1 MKAARPPARIESDSP
16 MRTRKRFLALLI
28 GLLTLALVALGFG
41 LALTTGAPSEAA
53 GSAKEPTTAPTTE
66 SDDTDLTTLALTGD
80 ETDAPEEETPGETA
94 PGASAPG
101 QTAPGQTVPEQNVPE
116 ETVPEETDGEGD
128 GEQLPTLPADTDA
141 PIVSWQLKPAALVK
155 AGTVVHIRP
164 INQGEPDGSIIDK
177 SILLDGN
184 IIGNVVSAHR
194 NYDFQLDTAGLQ
206 DGVHVLRAESKDA
219 AGNTGF
225 AVVAFVIDGTGP
237 TITVKPTS
245 VGAGSVFS
253 DLDLKLFDANQIDY
267 AVVNGVTK
275 PLTNNDW
282 SDVNDIVVGSYGIQS
297 GVPFTVVA
305 FDVAGNSTTATFT
318 IDASGPTITVKTESP
333 ASIGGPTYYSL
344 LNLKLY
350 DAFQIDK
357 AVINGWTKELTNNA
371 WSDVNDIKIGAYGI
385 QDGVPFTVTA
395 YDVAGNSTTKTF
407 TLDGTAPTVSWQL
420 LPEALETG
428 SEHWRFIVTGEPA
441 QLFNKVTYIDG
452 QIWDAFNSDH
462 FNRDIVVDTTLL
474 SDGVHT
480 AQGVIYDEAGNRGET
495 PVVTFTVDNSGPT
508 ITVKTANPASVGGPD
523 RFSTLSLKL
532 YDANKVDKVVVNG
545 VLKDLTNDNYS
556 DVNFL
561 AAGSFGIQEGVP
573 FTVVAYDVQG
583 NSSSRTF
590 VIDTTA
596 PTVGWQVTPKAIE
609 TGAAAWRFVVTNGTP
624 DVYNKTYILDGSF
637 VLANINSD
645 HYNFDYSFNSAKLA
659 DGQHTV
665 YGVACDQ
672 AGNCAQTE
680 TLTFT
685 VDNSGPQVTTKA
697 ESTKLS
703 LSLKLYDPNSVA
715 YAIVNGVTKDLSDNQ
730 WSDLNDIKVG
740 DFGIVKN
747 VAFLV
752 KVYDVQGNV
761 TTTEY
766 TLTATG
772 GGSQF
777 EPLP

>member
-1 MKAARPPARIESDSP
+1 
-16 MRTRKRFLALLI
+16 MRTRKRLLALLI

-41 LALTTGAPSEAA
+41 VAFTTSAPSEAA

-66 SDDTDLTTLALTGD
+66 SDDTDLTTLALTGE
-80 ETDAPEEETPGETA
+80 ETDAPEEETPGGTA
-94 PGASAPG
+94 PGASAP
-101 QTAPGQTVPEQNVPE
+101 EQ
-116 ETVPEETDGEGD
+116 TVPEETDGEGN

-141 PIVSWQLKPAALVK
+141 PIVSWQLKPPALVK
-155 AGTVVHIRP
+155 AGTIVHIRP

-177 SILLDGN
+177 SIYLDGHLL
-184 IIGNVVSAHR
+184 GNVVSAHR
-194 NYDFQLDTAGLQ
+194 NYDFQLDTTGLQ

-225 AVVAFVIDGTGP
+225 AVVAFVIDGTAP
-237 TITVKPTS
+237 TLMWQVQP
-245 VGAGSVFS
+245 A
-253 DLDLKLFDANQIDY
+253 
-267 AVVNGVTK
+267 AVVTGVVPVRFVILNEAPGIFDKRYYLDGEVLSTFVTDHYNFDYQLDTTV
-275 PLTNNDW
+275 LTEGAHTL
-282 SDVNDIVVGSYGIQS
+282 VGVAYDEAGNRSET
-297 GVPFTVVA
+297 VPVTFTV
-305 FDVAGNSTTATFT
+305 DRT
-318 IDASGPTITVKTESP
+318 GPSITVKTEAP
-333 ASIGGPTYYSL
+333 ASVGGPSYYSL

-357 AVINGWTKELTNNA
+357 AVINGWTKELTNNQ
-371 WSDVNDIKIGAYGI
+371 WSDVNDIKIGSYGI

-441 QLFNKVTYIDG
+441 QLFNKVTLIDG

-462 FNRDIVVDTTLL
+462 FNRDIVIDTTLL
-474 SDGVHT
+474 ADGVHT

-495 PVVTFTVDNSGPT
+495 AVVTFTVDNSGPT

-545 VLKDLTNDNYS
+545 VVKDLTNNNYS
-556 DVNFL
+556 DVNYL
-561 AAGSFGIQEGVP
+561 TAGSFGIQEGVP
-573 FTVVAYDVQG
+573 FTVVAYDVLG
-583 NSSSRTF
+583 NSSTRTF

-596 PTVGWQVTPKAIE
+596 PTVGWQVPPKAIE

-624 DVYNKTYILDGSF
+624 DVYNKTYILDGTF

-645 HYNFDYSFNSAKLA
+645 HYNFDYAFNSAKLA

-680 TLTFT
+680 TLTFV

-703 LSLKLYDPNSVA
+703 LSLKLYDPSNVA
-715 YAIVNGVTKDLSDNQ
+715 YAVINGVTKDLSDNP

-752 KVYDVQGNV
+752 SVYDVQGNV
-761 TTTEY
+761 TTIEY
-766 TLTATG
+766 TLTTAG